1 MRSMTAID
9 EIQQLLQRK
18 AAFLVAGS
26 SAELADI
33 LDSDFVYLN
42 AAGRRFDRDGY
53 VARFC
58 SPTGIR
64 FLSQTFGDVQIHD
77 HGTFAV
83 ATMSVHDLFDVEGR
97 TEPGI
102 YRSLC
107 VFSRTH
113 AGWLWSAGQ
122 TAADGR

>member
-1 MRSMTAID
+1 MTAID
-9 EIQQLLQRK
+9 EIQQFLQRK
-18 AAFLVAGS
+18 ASFLVAGS
-26 SAELADI
+26 SAELAGI
-33 LDSDFVYLN
+33 LDPDFVYID

-77 HGTFAV
+77 HGAFAV
-83 ATMSVHDLFDVEGR
+83 ATMSVHDLFDIEGR
-97 TEPGI
+97 TESGN

-107 VFSRTH
+107 VFSRTDT
-113 AGWLWSAGQ
+113 GRLWSAGQ